1 MLNYEDEQLKSNI
14 SFYLEKMRD
23 FGFEIE
29 ESIILLM
36 NAAEKTNADKIM
48 EVVDFLEPAGS
59 GCVRE
64 DIDKETARKEIAKI
78 LVED

>member
-1 MLNYEDEQLKSNI
+1 MFKHDDEQMKSCV
-14 SFYLEKMRD
+14 SVYLEKMRD

-36 NAAEKTNADKIM
+36 NAAEKTDANKILKA
-48 EVVDFLEPAGS
+48 VDFIEPPGS
-59 GCVRE
+59 GCSRE
-64 DIDKETARKEIAKI
+64 DIDKETARKEVAKI